1 MSHAESAKVFTVT
14 YFHCCAVA
22 VYKHQGSMWRGH
34 GHIHALIY
42 EQTGGDITHFK
53 LCAHV
58 TEKRLC
64 LSITLCLPQTVVMGF
79 LFLRL
84 TVIILLLNRREAMS
98 ETRSCGLLLE
108 ITQVVWVIGWLL

>member
-1 MSHAESAKVFTVT
+1 MERTWTHS
-14 YFHCCAVA
+14 
-22 VYKHQGSMWRGH
+22 
-34 GHIHALIY
+34 HALIY
-42 EQTGGDITHFK
+42 EETGGDITHFK

-64 LSITLCLPQTVVMGF
+64 LSSTLCLPQTVVMGF

-84 TVIILLLNRREAMS
+84 PVIILLLNRREATS
-98 ETRSCGLLLE
+98 VTWSCGLLLE